1 MNPLVAKM
9 NLQKKKSQKNF
20 EMYIYFIPLAVIMTA
35 KSKKLFERYGVK
47 QPFAVIISLSRK
59 IMSKSFLKKFFET
72 YQKLNSFTVMMT
84 IENKLKN
91 FLKLP
96 IIWDV
101 SLL

>member
-47 QPFAVIISLSRK
+47 QPSTV
-59 IMSKSFLKKFFET
+59 IMSLNRKVMSKNILKIF
-72 YQKLNSFTVMMT
+72 
-84 IENKLKN
+84 
-91 FLKLP
+91 
-96 IIWDV
+96 
-101 SLL
+101 